1 MFHVAGSGERAILSS
16 GKTPAAAF
24 VFSLAIA
31 MAAAGPC
38 AVAQTSTQQAPTQ
51 QAPTQQAP
59 AQTAKPAAAPPPAPK
74 DATPAEVLDD
84 KDVET
89 VLGREIYSIAGEDMG
104 RIVDVLVDHKGDVR
118 AAIIDFGGFLG
129 VGSRKIAVDWRAIQ
143 FNPDRAILSLTRDQ
157 VRVAPE
163 YKDGEPIVVL
173 GPESPPA
180 AKPPHTQQTQQNAK
194 PAATAPTK

>member
-16 GKTPAAAF
+16 VKTSTAAIIF
-24 VFSLAIA
+24 GLAIA
-31 MAAAGPC
+31 MAAAGSF
-38 AVAQTSTQQAPTQ
+38 AVAQTSTPQTPTQQAPTQ
-51 QAPTQQAP
+51 QAPTQ
-59 AQTAKPAAAPPPAPK
+59 TAKPGAAQPPAPPK

-104 RIVDVLVDHKGDVR
+104 RIVDVLVDHKGNIR

-143 FNPDRAILSLTRDQ
+143 FSPDRAILSLTRDQ

-163 YKDGEPIVVL
+163 YKDGEPVVVL
-173 GPESPPA
+173 GPGSPPA
-180 AKPPHTQQTQQNAK
+180 AKPPHTQQNAK
-194 PAATAPTK
+194 PAATTPAK

>member
-1 MFHVAGSGERAILSS
+1 MFHVAGSGEHIIRSSAKTFAAVCIL
-16 GKTPAAAF
+16 G
-24 VFSLAIA
+24 LAIA
-31 MAAAGPC
+31 VAAAPSTR
-38 AVAQTSTQQAPTQ
+38 AQTAAQQMPKQAPTQ
-51 QAPTQQAP
+51 PAPTQP
-59 AQTAKPAAAPPPAPK
+59 AKPAAAPPAAPPK

-104 RIVDVLVDHKGDVR
+104 RIVDVLVDHKGDAR

-129 VGSRKIAVDWRAIQ
+129 VGTRKIAVDWRAIQ
-143 FNPDRAILSLTRDQ
+143 FSPDRAILSLTRDQ

-173 GPESPPA
+173 GPASPAA
-180 AKPPHTQQTQQNAK
+180 AKPPHAQQNAK
-194 PAATAPTK
+194 PAATAPSK

>member
-16 GKTPAAAF
+16 AKTSAAAL
-24 VFSLAIA
+24 VFGLAIA
-31 MAAAGPC
+31 MVAGPS
-38 AVAQTSTQQAPTQ
+38 AIAQTATPQTPTQQTPTEQAPTQ
-51 QAPTQQAP
+51 TP
-59 AQTAKPAAAPPPAPK
+59 KPAAAQPPAPPK

-104 RIVDVLVDHKGDVR
+104 RIVDVLVDHKGNIR

-129 VGSRKIAVDWRAIQ
+129 VGSRKLAVDWRAIQ
-143 FNPDRAILSLTRDQ
+143 FSPDRAILSLTRDQ

-163 YKDGEPIVVL
+163 YKDGEPVVVL
-173 GPESPPA
+173 GPGSPAA

-194 PAATAPTK
+194 PAATAPAK